1 MVSLTIISYKNTRKS
16 EKAAYFKNTTV
27 AKYMKLI
34 VYTSDRRGMQQ
45 PRRTWCI
52 NEEGIKFLLKNMKV
66 TKAGSERDYKLRER
80 AFYACCLYFGIK
92 KPVAKLDPMY
102 IYGFPDMEEYDIWS
116 ALCIENDK
124 DVNEFTKWKKC
135 PECNYYYPFQ
145 RAYFGEKRKTDTK
158 CLQCRHKDFICKN
171 KVVQYISEHDGLDLL
186 FKLRNN
192 AKPESIVFEL
202 HKFIGRG
209 STNNED

>member
-1 MVSLTIISYKNTRKS
+1 MYDIHNIVIDNILMEELIDEDGVKWYPLQLFLTRILRKS

-92 KPVAKLDPMY
+92 KPSLDFVAIAPN
-102 IYGFPDMEEYDIWS
+102 IYNAHSPKEKCSIS
-116 ALCIENDK
+116 SL
-124 DVNEFTKWKKC
+124 KKTY
-135 PECNYYYPFQ
+135 NYYDNVVTKKVQ
-145 RAYFGEKRKTDTK
+145 EKREKMK
-158 CLQCRHKDFICKN
+158 KN
-171 KVVQYISEHDGLDLL
+171 NK
-186 FKLRNN
+186 K
-192 AKPESIVFEL
+192 K
-202 HKFIGRG
+202 
-209 STNNED
+209 